1 MEKNPD
7 ILISTARAGCV
18 SWAAIAASIG
28 LVIILFFLA
37 QHDTTPPAPQPTT
50 TPTWHPI
57 R

>member
-1 MEKNPD
+1 
-7 ILISTARAGCV
+7 V

-50 TPTWHPI
+50 TPT
-57 R
+57 